1 MKSSNFTCWRKF
13 CPAGLVVSSVKVEV
27 HALVAAGLLRMA
39 GLETVTYV
47 SGMDRSGVVPGAE
60 SPISCNKL
68 IFHR

>member
-1 MKSSNFTCWRKF
+1 
-13 CPAGLVVSSVKVEV
+13 V

-47 SGMDRSGVVPGAE
+47 SGMDRSGVVLGAE
-60 SPISCNKL
+60 SQISCNKW